1 MKWFSRFLGSPKDES
16 RKSRALEVEI
26 VRNVCFGY
34 APSLF
39 ANAEHTR
46 KKDLYKIFQEIND
59 WLDRALEGVSDIQ
72 PILFSDHIVDPN
84 KTLPPSLRYLCKDG
98 VPSEIDKLR
107 VKLGQCGLNGEK
119 VFVPV
124 IAIPASRMDRFTDK
138 NRHFAYLDF
147 DAFRRPFPENKQ
159 PKNLY
164 PTRKEL
170 EEDLRRFVL
179 RWYIK
184 NCTDARFFP
193 KDINAM
199 EIRLPA
205 QNPNNFLFPMPDD
218 VQGNQFHSLDKN
230 HLLAILE
237 IPAGGVDPQ
246 RPLCKY

>member
-39 ANAEHTR
+39 AYAEHTG
-46 KKDLYKIFQEIND
+46 KEDLYRVFQQIND
-59 WLDRALEGVSDIQ
+59 WLNAVLGTLSEMQSI
-72 PILFSDHIVDPN
+72 PFSDDLVNTDKI
-84 KTLPPSLRYLCKDG
+84 LPTGLRYIFADG
-98 VPSEIDKLR
+98 RPSEIDSFR
-107 VKLGQCGLNGEK
+107 VWLGQKGLNGEK

-124 IAIPASRMDRFTDK
+124 IATPASRMDRFSDR
-138 NRHFAYLDF
+138 NRHFAYPDLN
-147 DAFRRPFPENKQ
+147 AFGRFFPEEKK

-164 PTRKEL
+164 LTQEEL
-170 EEDLRRFVL
+170 KQDLRRLFL
-179 RWYIK
+179 HWYIN
-184 NCTDARFFP
+184 NCKDARFFP